1 MLMMNMYFLLLF
13 FYLLRVEYQ
22 VRLIFSDV
30 REKKK
35 KSEKTSLIIQNIAVG
50 LKK

>member
-1 MLMMNMYFLLLF
+1 MLMMNMYFLLF

-30 REKKK
+30 REKEEEWKYISSSK
-35 KSEKTSLIIQNIAVG
+35 I
-50 LKK
+50 